1 MGEEGVAF
9 PIRGQDWT
17 MLPSAKWGVLC
28 CLAPSQN
35 LALYK
40 TFLET
45 PKSGCESV
53 VWEHWDTGQEDWIAC
68 LRGCLGAA
76 SVIPVAFSTWG
87 DPPRSRSPP
96 CLQAAQIKSAA
107 DNLFFFFFPLAQ
119 LYLLSLLPWWPW
131 GHFLSSKQRTS
142 LLPSLYVKQPSCCL
156 YLETLPSLPS
166 PIFIDFTPLRS
177 ANFYPWLKFQLS
189 SSEWQRSPSG
199 SQEKIRGSLTTSR
212 RRLCIPLS

>member
-1 MGEEGVAF
+1 MAF

-35 LALYK
+35 LALYT

-107 DNLFFFFFPLAQ
+107 DNLFFFFSHLHSSTCFLCFPGDPEVISSVPNRGHVYFPL
-119 LYLLSLLPWWPW
+119 YMWNSLA
-131 GHFLSSKQRTS
+131 
-142 LLPSLYVKQPSCCL
+142 V
-156 YLETLPSLPS
+156 
-166 PIFIDFTPLRS
+166 
-177 ANFYPWLKFQLS
+177 A
-189 SSEWQRSPSG
+189 
-199 SQEKIRGSLTTSR
+199 
-212 RRLCIPLS
+212 CI